1 MIAPVKPSVPI
12 EVFEQLD
19 IRVGTIVSVDD
30 VPKSKRVVRLRVDLG
45 SHERIILA
53 GLKEERSTMSDL
65 VGKQTLLIVNI
76 EPKRIMGELSEGML
90 LDVGFADGIT
100 PVLAVPETRVPNGTR
115 AG

>member
-1 MIAPVKPSVPI
+1 
-12 EVFEQLD
+12 
-19 IRVGTIVSVDD
+19 
-30 VPKSKRVVRLRVDLG
+30 
-45 SHERIILA
+45 
-53 GLKEERSTMSDL
+53 MSDL

-76 EPKRIMGELSEGML
+76 EPRRIMGELSEGML